1 MAINWHIYFI
11 SSEFKICVM
20 SSTYA
25 VIFSSKLKMSIEGY
39 QSMAQKIES
48 LAKKQPGFLG
58 MESVREGERGITIS
72 YWDDLQ
78 SIKDWKHNPTHLEAQ
93 KQGKQ
98 RWYQSYQVRICHI
111 EKSYSFEAL

>member
-1 MAINWHIYFI
+1 MAINWHICFI
-11 SSEFKICVM
+11 TFEFKINVM

-25 VIFSSKLKMSIEGY
+25 VIFSSKLKISIEGY
-39 QSMAQKIES
+39 QLMAQKIES